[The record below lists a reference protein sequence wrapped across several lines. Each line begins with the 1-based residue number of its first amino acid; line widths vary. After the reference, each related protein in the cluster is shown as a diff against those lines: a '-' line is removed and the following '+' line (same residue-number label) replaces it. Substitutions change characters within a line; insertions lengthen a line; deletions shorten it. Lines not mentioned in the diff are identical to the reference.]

1 MKEKKYWWFKNFKN
15 IKKWKKKANKTKNE
29 NSRKVYHFFFG
40 SLAVKGYLNVY
51 IT

>member
-1 MKEKKYWWFKNFKN
+1 MKENTDGLKTLKN
-15 IKKWKKKANKTKNE
+15 KWKRKQNKTKNE

-40 SLAVKGYLNVY
+40 SLEFKGYLNVY